1 MERFITAPVWVE
13 GEARGQ
19 QLVNARMKPNPT
31 TVRR

>member
-19 QLVNARMKPNPT
+19 RLVNARMKPNPT